1 MRTITRFALIV
12 AAFTLLSTLALAAPP
27 KPERANKYF
36 KVAGTV
42 IQIDN
47 KDRTLLVTDRLANK
61 LYLIEVPEAVTFK
74 ITFGRYMRMTEPGFG
89 DVNIGERIEIR
100 CLRGA
105 TEHLA
110 RLEDGRSVIVLSAS
124 AR

>member
-1 MRTITRFALIV
+1 MKTITRLGSII
-12 AAFTLLSTLALAAPP
+12 AAFTLLSTLALAGP
-27 KPERANKYF
+27 KAEHSNKYF

-47 KDRTLLVTDRLANK
+47 KDRTLLVVDRLSNK
-61 LYLIEVPEAVTFK
+61 LYLIEVPETVRFK
-74 ITFGRYMRMTEPGFG
+74 ITFGRYMRMAEPGFE
-89 DVNIGERIEIR
+89 DVRTGERIEIR
-100 CLRGA
+100 CTRGS

-110 RLEDGRSVIVLSAS
+110 RLDDGRSGVTLTA